1 MTQPSAPVRDMA
13 APANFGPVPV
23 PRVAPQRRWRPVL
36 VFPAIAMIAA
46 GGLLAAFALRSVA
59 TTQEYLA
66 VVRQVQVGAMITR
79 NDLTTVRINR
89 DPALKPVHAS
99 EARLVVNKFASVT
112 LLPGTLLTMEHVT
125 AQSILGPGRQLVGI
139 TMSQDKMPKDRVRPG
154 MKVLLVLLP
163 DGTLTGSNQK
173 DVQPTT
179 IEATV
184 IDVSTAAK
192 ETNRVLNVSVP
203 ERDGP
208 LVASKA
214 AAGRVVITIAAG

>member
-1 MTQPSAPVRDMA
+1 MA
-13 APANFGPVPV
+13 APPPHLGPVPV

-66 VVRQVQVGAMITR
+66 VIKQVQVGAMITR

-89 DPALKPVHAS
+89 DPALKPIHAS
-99 EARLVVNKFASVT
+99 QARSVVNRFAAVT

-125 AQSILGPGRQLVGI
+125 SQSILGPGRQLVGL
-139 TMSQDKMPKDRVRPG
+139 TLPQERMPKDRVRPG
-154 MKVLLVLLP
+154 MKILLVLLP
-163 DGTLTGSNQK
+163 DSTLAGPGQK
-173 DVQPTT
+173 EVQATT

-184 IDVSTAAK
+184 IDVSSAAK
-192 ETNRVLNVSVP
+192 ETSRVLNVSVP

-214 AAGRVVITIAAG
+214 AAGRVSITIAAG

>member
-1 MTQPSAPVRDMA
+1 
-13 APANFGPVPV
+13 
-23 PRVAPQRRWRPVL
+23 
-36 VFPAIAMIAA
+36 
-46 GGLLAAFALRSVA
+46 
-59 TTQEYLA
+59 
-66 VVRQVQVGAMITR
+66 
-79 NDLTTVRINR
+79 
-89 DPALKPVHAS
+89 
-99 EARLVVNKFASVT
+99 
-112 LLPGTLLTMEHVT
+112 MEHVT